1 MSEIANYDPSLGDK
15 LIRLESKP
23 PGKRIKRAETQPPAA
38 PLPYLDMSS
47 WDTNSAPDRE
57 WAVDNRIPMY
67 QPHLTTGHG
76 AIGKSLLELMRA
88 VAHVLG
94 KLWLGIPVRQ
104 GPVIY
109 LGAEDEADELHR
121 RLEAILRYYGATFND
136 IIGGLH
142 LLSYV
147 GEDCLL
153 GIPDHKD
160 IIRPTDLFQRLLADA
175 VKIKP
180 VSVTIDTLTDVYAGD
195 EINRNQTT
203 QFVKLLQHMAIKARC
218 SVAILAHPS
227 NAGMATGSGLSGSTG
242 WHNKV
247 RSRLYMRA
255 PTTTKGEEIDSD
267 VREIQFLKNNYG
279 RQGDSIQIR
288 WENGVFVPESG
299 PASLEKIARDR
310 DDEHRFLDLLAK
322 YDDQGRKMSHKIAAK
337 DYAPRVFGGEKNG
350 ISVKRFEQA
359 MERLFEAKKI
369 HVRSYGPKSKGWSC
383 LAPGANEVVI

>member
-1 MSEIANYDPSLGDK
+1 MPDNYDPSLADK
-15 LIRLESKP
+15 LIRFENKP
-23 PGKRIKRAETQPPAA
+23 NRKINGGTTATE
-38 PLPYLDMSS
+38 PLPYVDMSS
-47 WDTNSAPDRE
+47 WDVNPAPERE

-76 AIGKSLLELMRA
+76 AIGKSLLELTRA

-94 KLWLGIPVRQ
+94 RPWLRMPVRQ

-109 LGAEDEADELHR
+109 LGAEDEEHELHR
-121 RLEAILRYYGATFND
+121 RLEAILRHYGAKFGD
-136 IIGGLH
+136 IVGGLH

-153 GIPDHKD
+153 GIPDNKG
-160 IIRPTDLFQRLLADA
+160 IIRPTELFHRLLADA
-175 VKIKP
+175 IRIGP
-180 VSVTIDTLTDVYAGD
+180 VSLTIDTLTDVYAGD
-195 EINRNQTT
+195 EIDRNQTT

-247 RSRLYMRA
+247 RSRLYMRS
-255 PTTTKGEEIDSD
+255 PTTAKGEEIDSD

-288 WENGVFVPESG
+288 WENGLFVPESG
-299 PASLEKIARDR
+299 PASFERIARDR
-310 DDEHRFLDLLAK
+310 DDDHRFLDLLAK
-322 YDDQGRKMSHKIAAK
+322 YEGQGRKLSHKAAAR
-337 DYAPRVFGGEKNG
+337 DYAPRVFTAEKG
-350 ISVKRFEQA
+350 SIGLKRFEHA
-359 MERLFEAKKI
+359 MERLFERKEI
-369 HVRSYGPKSKGWSC
+369 HVAAHGPASRGWSHI
-383 LAPGANEVVI
+383 ARGAKER

>member
-1 MSEIANYDPSLGDK
+1 MTTYNPDLVAGKLRVLPPRAKPNGPASEPI
-15 LIRLESKP
+15 E
-23 PGKRIKRAETQPPAA
+23 

-47 WDTNSAPDRE
+47 WDANPAPDRE

-76 AIGKSLLELMRA
+76 AIGKSLLELTRA

-94 KLWLGIPVRQ
+94 KPWLGIPVRQ

-121 RLEAILRYYGATFND
+121 RLEAILKHYGAHFSD
-136 IIGGLH
+136 IVGGLH

-153 GIPDHKD
+153 SVPDHQD
-160 IIRPTDLFQRLLADA
+160 IIRPTDLFRRILADA
-175 VKIKP
+175 IKIKP
-180 VSVTIDTLTDVYAGD
+180 VSVMIDTLTDVYAGD

-247 RSRLYMRA
+247 RSRLYMRS
-255 PTTTKGEEIDSD
+255 PTTAKGEEIDSD

-299 PASLEKIARDR
+299 PASFEKIARDR

-322 YDDQGRKMSHKIAAK
+322 YEGQGRKLSHKAAAR
-337 DYAPRVFGGEKNG
+337 DYAPRVFAAEKSSIG
-350 ISVKRFEQA
+350 IKRFEQA
-359 MERLFEAKKI
+359 MERLFERKEI
-369 HVRSYGPKSKGWSC
+369 HIAAHGPASRGWSHI
-383 LAPGANEVVI
+383 ARGAKQLSVSA